1 MTALNELEVS
11 KSSLWRAGLPA
22 VFLGWV
28 WARLCIA
35 SGFLTAH
42 LLVDQLETPRGSEQI
57 QQGLFTWDGAF
68 YRGLAQQWY
77 TRPLGG
83 AAGSLAGEEAR
94 FFPVYP
100 ALAKALGPLLG
111 GHADWALIAISNIAA
126 FLGAW
131 VLWKLATEVLQGQ
144 DQGEAASTLRR
155 SSKGRSV
162 EGRSVEGRSV
172 ADRSAVLIAI
182 FPAAF
187 VLAFAYSEGLALLVV
202 AGTLLALQRRN
213 FVMAGLLA
221 LLAAA
226 IRPVGGLLLVPI
238 AIELLRAQ
246 PRPRWWNWIIGL
258 GGPFLGF
265 GLALIWIE
273 RSTGELLLP
282 LRLQRQIRGG
292 FQDPLTRVLEPVGE
306 LIRGNFRDVYN
317 LGFMVVFLSLFV
329 FMLLGARRSGPKLPT
344 SWIAYSGV
352 SLLLM
357 LSSQVTDSLGRYG
370 LLVVP
375 FIVALAMWAD
385 RRWRMIAVGI
395 ACSAGL
401 IWLTSEALLGRLVP

>member
-42 LLVDQLETPRGSEQI
+42 LLVDRLETPRGSEQI

-83 AAGSLAGEEAR
+83 AASALSGEEAR

-100 ALAKALGPLLG
+100 ALAKALGPLFG
-111 GHADWALIAISNIAA
+111 GHADWALIAISNISA

-131 VLWKLATEVLQGQ
+131 VVWKLATEVLGGKNK
-144 DQGEAASTLRR
+144 GEAV
-155 SSKGRSV
+155 SKLGRSV
-162 EGRSVEGRSV
+162 G
-172 ADRSAVLIAI
+172 DRSAVLIAI

-202 AGTLLALQRRN
+202 AGTLLALHRRN
-213 FVMAGLLA
+213 FVLAGLLA

-238 AIELLRAQ
+238 AIELLRAH

-258 GGPFLGF
+258 GGPVLGL

-292 FQDPLTRVLEPVGE
+292 FQDPVTRVLEPVGE

-317 LGFMVVFLSLFV
+317 LGFMIVFLLLFI
-329 FMLLGARRSGPKLPT
+329 FMVLGARSSGPKLPS

-375 FIVALAMWAD
+375 FIVALALWAD
-385 RRWRMIAVGI
+385 RRWRTLAVGI

>member
-1 MTALNELEVS
+1 VTALNELEVT

-22 VFLGWV
+22 VCLGWV

-42 LLVDQLETPRGSEQI
+42 LLVDRLETPRGSEQI

-83 AAGSLAGEEAR
+83 AANALSGEEAR

-100 ALAKALGPLLG
+100 ALAKALGPLFG

-144 DQGEAASTLRR
+144 DQGEAAPTLGQ
-155 SSKGRSV
+155 SLESRSV
-162 EGRSVEGRSV
+162 G
-172 ADRSAVLIAI
+172 DRSAVLIAI

-202 AGTLLALQRRN
+202 AGTLLALHRRN
-213 FVMAGLLA
+213 FVLAGLLA

-238 AIELLRAQ
+238 AIELLRTH

-258 GGPFLGF
+258 GGPFLGL

-273 RSTGELLLP
+273 QSTGELLLP

-292 FQDPLTRVLEPVGE
+292 FQDPVTRVLEPVGE

-317 LGFMVVFLSLFV
+317 LGFMIVFLLLFV
-329 FMLLGARRSGPKLPT
+329 FMVLGARSSGPKLPI

-375 FIVALAMWAD
+375 FIVALALWTD
-385 RRWRMIAVGI
+385 RRWRSIGVGV
-395 ACSAGL
+395 ACSVGL

>member
-1 MTALNELEVS
+1 MTALNELEAS

-22 VFLGWV
+22 VCLGWV

-42 LLVDQLETPRGSEQI
+42 LLVDRLETPRGSEQI

-83 AAGSLAGEEAR
+83 AGSGLSGEEAR

-100 ALAKALGPLLG
+100 ALAKALGPLFG

-144 DQGEAASTLRR
+144 DQGEAAPTL
-155 SSKGRSV
+155 GRSL
-162 EGRSVEGRSV
+162 ESRSVGDRSV
-172 ADRSAVLIAI
+172 GDRSAVLIAI

-202 AGTLLALQRRN
+202 AGTLLALHRRN
-213 FVMAGLLA
+213 FVLAGLLA

-238 AIELLRAQ
+238 AIELLRAH

-258 GGPFLGF
+258 GGPFLGL

-273 RSTGELLLP
+273 QSTGELLLP

-292 FQDPLTRVLEPVGE
+292 FQDPVTRVLEPVGE

-317 LGFMVVFLSLFV
+317 LGFMIVFLLLFI
-329 FMLLGARRSGPKLPT
+329 FMVLGARSSGPKLPI

-352 SLLLM
+352 SLLFM

-375 FIVALAMWAD
+375 FIVALALWAD
-385 RRWRMIAVGI
+385 RRWRKLAVGI

>member
-1 MTALNELEVS
+1 VTALNELEAS

-22 VFLGWV
+22 VCLGWI

-42 LLVDQLETPRGSEQI
+42 LLVDRLETPRGSEQI

-83 AAGSLAGEEAR
+83 AASGLSGEEAR

-100 ALAKALGPLLG
+100 ALAKALGPLFG
-111 GHADWALIAISNIAA
+111 GHTGWALIAISNIAA

-144 DQGEAASTLRR
+144 DQGEPAPTLGQSLESR
-155 SSKGRSV
+155 SLESRSV
-162 EGRSVEGRSV
+162 G
-172 ADRSAVLIAI
+172 DRSAVLIAI

-202 AGTLLALQRRN
+202 AGTLLALHRRS
-213 FVMAGLLA
+213 FVLAGLLA

-238 AIELLRAQ
+238 AIELLRAH

-258 GGPFLGF
+258 GGPFLGL

-292 FQDPLTRVLEPVGE
+292 FQDPVTRVLEPVGE

-317 LGFMVVFLSLFV
+317 LGFMIVFLLLFI
-329 FMLLGARRSGPKLPT
+329 FMVLSARRSGPKLPI

-375 FIVALAMWAD
+375 FIVALALWTD
-385 RRWRMIAVGI
+385 RRWRSIAVGV
-395 ACSAGL
+395 ACSVGL

>member
-1 MTALNELEVS
+1 V
-11 KSSLWRAGLPA
+11 G
-22 VFLGWV
+22 
-28 WARLCIA
+28 
-35 SGFLTAH
+35 
-42 LLVDQLETPRGSEQI
+42 
-57 QQGLFTWDGAF
+57 
-68 YRGLAQQWY
+68 
-77 TRPLGG
+77 
-83 AAGSLAGEEAR
+83 
-94 FFPVYP
+94 
-100 ALAKALGPLLG
+100 
-111 GHADWALIAISNIAA
+111 
-126 FLGAW
+126 
-131 VLWKLATEVLQGQ
+131 
-144 DQGEAASTLRR
+144 
-155 SSKGRSV
+155 
-162 EGRSVEGRSV
+162 
-172 ADRSAVLIAI
+172 DRSAVLIAI

-202 AGTLLALQRRN
+202 AGTLLALHRRS
-213 FVMAGLLA
+213 FVLAGLLA

-238 AIELLRAQ
+238 AIELLRAH

-258 GGPFLGF
+258 GGPFLGL

-292 FQDPLTRVLEPVGE
+292 FQDPVTRVLEPVGE

-317 LGFMVVFLSLFV
+317 LGFMIVFLLLFI
-329 FMLLGARRSGPKLPT
+329 FMVLSARRSGPKLPI

-375 FIVALAMWAD
+375 FIVALALWTD
-385 RRWRMIAVGI
+385 RRWRSIAVGV
-395 ACSAGL
+395 ACSVGL

>member
-1 MTALNELEVS
+1 MTALNELEVT

-22 VFLGWV
+22 VCLGWV

-42 LLVDQLETPRGSEQI
+42 LLVDRLETPRGSEQI

-83 AAGSLAGEEAR
+83 AGSGLSGEEAR

-100 ALAKALGPLLG
+100 ALAKALGPLFG

-144 DQGEAASTLRR
+144 DQEEAAPTL
-155 SSKGRSV
+155 GRSL
-162 EGRSVEGRSV
+162 ESRSVG
-172 ADRSAVLIAI
+172 DRSAVLIAI
-182 FPAAF
+182 FPAAV

-202 AGTLLALQRRN
+202 AGTLLALHRRN
-213 FVMAGLLA
+213 FVLAGLLA

-238 AIELLRAQ
+238 AIELLRAH

-258 GGPFLGF
+258 GGPFLGL

-273 RSTGELLLP
+273 QSTGELLLP

-292 FQDPLTRVLEPVGE
+292 FQDPVTRVLEPVGE

-317 LGFMVVFLSLFV
+317 LGFMIVFLLLFI
-329 FMLLGARRSGPKLPT
+329 FMVLGARSSGPKLPI

-352 SLLLM
+352 SLLFM

-375 FIVALAMWAD
+375 FIVALALWAD
-385 RRWRMIAVGI
+385 RRWRSIAVGVT
-395 ACSAGL
+395 CSVGL

>member
-57 QQGLFTWDGAF
+57 QQGFFTWDGAF

-83 AAGSLAGEEAR
+83 AGSGLSGEEAR

-100 ALAKALGPLLG
+100 ALAKALGPLFG

-144 DQGEAASTLRR
+144 DQDQDQGEAASTL
-155 SSKGRSV
+155 GRSL
-162 EGRSVEGRSV
+162 ESRSV

-246 PRPRWWNWIIGL
+246 PRPRWWNWIVGL

-292 FQDPLTRVLEPVGE
+292 FQDPVTRVLEPVGE

-317 LGFMVVFLSLFV
+317 LGFMVVFLLLFV
-329 FMLLGARRSGPKLPT
+329 FMLLGARSSGPKLPT

-352 SLLLM
+352 SLLLL

-375 FIVALAMWAD
+375 FIVALALWAD
-385 RRWRMIAVGI
+385 RRWRSIAVGI

>member
-144 DQGEAASTLRR
+144 DQDQDQGEAASTLRR
-155 SSKGRSV
+155 SSK
-162 EGRSVEGRSV
+162 GRSVEGRSV

>member
-1 MTALNELEVS
+1 MTALNELEVT

-22 VFLGWV
+22 VCLGWV

-42 LLVDQLETPRGSEQI
+42 LLVDRLETPRGSEQI

-83 AAGSLAGEEAR
+83 AANALSGEEAR

-100 ALAKALGPLLG
+100 ALAKALGPLFG
-111 GHADWALIAISNIAA
+111 GRTDWALIAISNIAA

-144 DQGEAASTLRR
+144 DQEEAAPIL
-155 SSKGRSV
+155 GRSV
-162 EGRSVEGRSV
+162 G
-172 ADRSAVLIAI
+172 DRSAVLIAI

-202 AGTLLALQRRN
+202 AGTLLALHRRN
-213 FVMAGLLA
+213 FVLAGLLA

-238 AIELLRAQ
+238 AIELLRAH

-258 GGPFLGF
+258 GGPFLGL

-273 RSTGELLLP
+273 QSTGELLLP

-292 FQDPLTRVLEPVGE
+292 FQDPVTRVLEPVGE

-317 LGFMVVFLSLFV
+317 LGFMIVFLLLFI
-329 FMLLGARRSGPKLPT
+329 FMVLGARSSGPKLPI

-352 SLLLM
+352 SLLFM

-375 FIVALAMWAD
+375 FIVALALWAD
-385 RRWRMIAVGI
+385 RRWRKLAVGI

>member
-155 SSKGRSV
+155 SLR
-162 EGRSVEGRSV
+162 GRSVEGRSV

>member
-1 MTALNELEVS
+1 MTALNELEAS

-22 VFLGWV
+22 VCLGWV

-42 LLVDQLETPRGSEQI
+42 LLVDRLETPRGSEQI

-77 TRPLGG
+77 TRPLGS

-100 ALAKALGPLLG
+100 ALAKALGPLFG

-131 VLWKLATEVLQGQ
+131 VVWKLATEVLQDQ
-144 DQGEAASTLRR
+144 DQGEAAPIL
-155 SSKGRSV
+155 GRSV
-162 EGRSVEGRSV
+162 G
-172 ADRSAVLIAI
+172 DRSAVLIAI

-202 AGTLLALQRRN
+202 AGTLLALHRRN
-213 FVMAGLLA
+213 FVLAGLLA

-246 PRPRWWNWIIGL
+246 PRPRWWNWIVGL

-292 FQDPLTRVLEPVGE
+292 FQDPVTRVLEPVGE

-317 LGFMVVFLSLFV
+317 LGFMVVFLLLFV
-329 FMLLGARRSGPKLPT
+329 FMLLGARSSDPKLPT

-352 SLLLM
+352 SLLLL

-375 FIVALAMWAD
+375 FIVALALWAD

>member
-42 LLVDQLETPRGSEQI
+42 LLVDRLETPRGSEQI

-83 AAGSLAGEEAR
+83 AGSGLSGEEAR

-100 ALAKALGPLLG
+100 ALAKALGPLFG

-144 DQGEAASTLRR
+144 EQGQDQGEAAPTLRR
-155 SSKGRSV
+155 SLR
-162 EGRSVEGRSV
+162 GRSV

-202 AGTLLALQRRN
+202 AGTLLALHRRN
-213 FVMAGLLA
+213 FVLAGLLA

-246 PRPRWWNWIIGL
+246 PRPRWWNWIVGL

-292 FQDPLTRVLEPVGE
+292 FQDPVTRVLEPVGE

-317 LGFMVVFLSLFV
+317 LGFMVVFLLLFV
-329 FMLLGARRSGPKLPT
+329 FMLLGARSSGPKLPT

-352 SLLLM
+352 SLLLL

-375 FIVALAMWAD
+375 FIVALALWAD